1 MSNNNSRKV
10 RYITMFRHAIHIVI
24 SQNYWN
30 ALKSA
35 QAHFDSQT
43 GIRVWRDTLST
54 R

>member
-1 MSNNNSRKV
+1 MTNKTKAGI
-10 RYITMFRHAIHIVI
+10 RYITMFRNAIHIVV

-30 ALKSA
+30 ALKRA
-35 QAHFDSQT
+35 QLHFNSQT